1 MAVRT
6 PLERR
11 LRRAVA
17 GLAMLCAVLV
27 LVIAAVLIYW
37 RLYLLSPS
45 ADPFTRGPFLTR
57 LGQTSAELAWTL
69 PGDRKVELV
78 ATAPDGTMATAHD
91 GSFRRLEPGVRYL
104 WTASVGGVGRAAGSF
119 HTAPSDPRA
128 PVTFAAIGDYGS
140 GTDHEWAVGRTLA
153 AEHPDFV
160 VTAGDNSYLV
170 AAPAL
175 LDRNI
180 FRPLHDVMLEAP
192 LHATMGEHD
201 LFYSNGSAVARALHL
216 PNDAGRYVVD
226 YGSVQ
231 VVLLGLDDGPAEV
244 AFARRALAAPGP
256 RVRFVVLHRPVQ
268 PGDAI
273 LPLLRHRHVAAVI
286 AGHLHRYERRVV
298 GGIPEFVVGTGGEGP
313 GAAEFTKRSPDA
325 IVSLLD
331 FGSLRVSVTAMGITY
346 QFIDERGRVLDHD
359 STG

>member
-11 LRRAVA
+11 LRWAVV
-17 GLAMLCAVLV
+17 GLAMLCAVLL

-37 RLYLLSPS
+37 RLYLLSSS
-45 ADPFTRGPFLTR
+45 ADPFQRGPFVIR
-57 LGQTSAELAWTL
+57 LAQTSAELAWTL
-69 PGDRKVELV
+69 PGDRPVGLT
-78 ATAPDGTMATAHD
+78 ATAPDGTTATAHD
-91 GSFRRLEPGVRYL
+91 GRFKGLEPGVRYL

-119 HTAPSDPRA
+119 RTAPSDPDG
-128 PVTFAAIGDYGS
+128 PVTFAAIADYGS

-153 AEHPDFV
+153 SERPDFV

-170 AAPAL
+170 GAPVL

-180 FRPLHDVMLEAP
+180 FKPLHDVMLEAP
-192 LHATMGEHD
+192 LYATMGEHD
-201 LFYSNGSAVARALHL
+201 LFYSNGAAVAHALHL

-226 YGSVQ
+226 YGPVQ
-231 VVLLGLDDGPAEV
+231 LVLLGLDDGPSEV
-244 AFARRALAAPGP
+244 AFARRALAEPGP

-268 PGDAI
+268 PGDRI
-273 LPLLRHRHVAAVI
+273 LPLLRQRHVAAVI

-331 FGSLRVSVTAMGITY
+331 FGSLRVTVTAKGISY
-346 QFIDERGRVLDHD
+346 QFIDERGRVLDHY
-359 STG
+359 STR

>member
-11 LRRAVA
+11 LRWAVV

-27 LVIAAVLIYW
+27 LVIVAVLIYW

-45 ADPFTRGPFLTR
+45 ADPFKRGPFVTR
-57 LGQTSAELAWTL
+57 VATTTAELAWTL

-78 ATAPDGTMATAHD
+78 ATAPDGTTATARA
-91 GSFRRLEPGVRYL
+91 GRFTGLEPGVRYV
-104 WTASVGGVGRAAGSF
+104 WTASTGGVGRAAGSF
-119 HTAPSDPRA
+119 RTAPSDPAA

-153 AEHPDFV
+153 REDPDFV

-170 AAPAL
+170 AAPVL

-180 FRPLHDVMLEAP
+180 FEPLHDVMLEAP
-192 LHATMGEHD
+192 LYATMGEHD
-201 LFYSNGSAVARALHL
+201 LIYSNGAAVAHALHL
-216 PNDAGRYVVD
+216 PNEAGRYVVD
-226 YGSVQ
+226 YGPVQ

-244 AFARRALAAPGP
+244 AFAKRALAQPGP

-273 LPLLRHRHVAAVI
+273 LPLLRKRHVAAVI

-298 GGIPEFVVGTGGEGP
+298 GGITEFVVGTGGEGP

-331 FGSLRVSVTAMGITY
+331 YGSLRVSVTATGITY
-346 QFIDERGRVLDHD
+346 QFIDERGRVLDRY
-359 STG
+359 SQG

>member
-11 LRRAVA
+11 LRRVVV

-45 ADPFTRGPFLTR
+45 GDPFKRGPFVIR
-57 LGQTSAELAWTL
+57 LGRTSAELAWTL

-78 ATAPDGTMATAHD
+78 ATAPDGTTATAHD
-91 GSFRRLEPGVRYL
+91 GSFTGLEPGVRYL

-119 HTAPSDPRA
+119 RTAPSDPSA

-140 GTDHEWAVGRTLA
+140 GTEHEWAVGRTLA
-153 AEHPDFV
+153 SEDPDFV

-192 LHATMGEHD
+192 LYATMGEHD
-201 LFYSNGSAVARALHL
+201 LFYTNGSGVARALHL
-216 PNDAGRYVVD
+216 PNDAGRYVVE
-226 YGSVQ
+226 YGPVQ
-231 VVLLGLDDGPAEV
+231 VVLLGLDDGPAEM
-244 AFARRALAAPGP
+244 AFARRALAQPGP

-268 PGDAI
+268 PGDPI
-273 LPLLRHRHVAAVI
+273 LPLLRRRHVAAVI

-298 GGIPEFVVGTGGEGP
+298 GGIPEFVVGTGGEGA

-325 IVSLLD
+325 VVSLLD
-331 FGSLRVSVTAMGITY
+331 YGSLRVSVTATGITY
-346 QFIDERGRVLDHD
+346 QFIDERGRVLDHY

>member
-11 LRRAVA
+11 LRRVVV
-17 GLAMLCAVLV
+17 GLAMLCAVLF
-27 LVIAAVLIYW
+27 LVIAAVLVYW

-45 ADPFTRGPFLTR
+45 GDPFKRGPFVIR

-69 PGDRKVELV
+69 PGDRTVELV
-78 ATAPDGTMATAHD
+78 ATAPDGTTATAHD
-91 GSFRRLEPGVRYL
+91 GSFTGLEPGVRYL
-104 WTASVGGVGRAAGSF
+104 WTASVGGAGRAAGSF
-119 HTAPSDPRA
+119 RTAPSDPRA

-153 AEHPDFV
+153 AEDPDFV

-170 AAPAL
+170 GAPVL

-192 LHATMGEHD
+192 LYATMGEHD
-201 LFYSNGSAVARALHL
+201 LFYNNGSGVARALHL

-226 YGSVQ
+226 YGPVQ
-231 VVLLGLDDGPAEV
+231 VVLLGLDDGPAEL
-244 AFARRALAAPGP
+244 AFARRALARPGP
-256 RVRFVVLHRPVQ
+256 RVRFVVLHRPIQ
-268 PGDAI
+268 PGDPI
-273 LPLLRHRHVAAVI
+273 LPLLRRRHVAAVI
-286 AGHLHRYERRVV
+286 AGHLHRYERRIV
-298 GGIPEFVVGTGGEGP
+298 GGIPEFVVGTGGEGA

-325 IVSLLD
+325 VVSLLD
-331 FGSLRVSVTAMGITY
+331 FGSLRVSVTAARITY
-346 QFIDERGRVLDHD
+346 QFIDERGRVLDRY
-359 STG
+359 STE

>member
-11 LRRAVA
+11 LRWALV

-27 LVIAAVLIYW
+27 LVIVAVLIYW

-45 ADPFTRGPFLTR
+45 ADPFKRGPFVTR
-57 LGQTSAELAWTL
+57 LGSTSAQLAWTL
-69 PGDRKVELV
+69 PGDRRVELL
-78 ATAPDGTMATAHD
+78 ATAPDGTTAAARA
-91 GSFRRLEPGVRYL
+91 GRFTGLEPGMRYL

-119 HTAPSDPRA
+119 RTAPSDPGA

-140 GTDHEWAVGRTLA
+140 GTDHEWAVARTLA
-153 AEHPDFV
+153 SEHPDFV

-170 AAPAL
+170 GAPVL

-180 FRPLHDVMLEAP
+180 FEPLHDVMLEAP
-192 LHATMGEHD
+192 LYATMGEHD
-201 LFYSNGSAVARALHL
+201 LFYSNGAAVADALHL

-226 YGSVQ
+226 YGPVQ

-244 AFARRALAAPGP
+244 AFARRTLAQPGP

-273 LPLLRHRHVAAVI
+273 LPLLRQRHVAAVI

-298 GGIPEFVVGTGGEGP
+298 GGIPEFVVGTGGEGA

-325 IVSLLD
+325 VVSLLD
-331 FGSLRVSVTAMGITY
+331 FGSLRVSVTATGITY
-346 QFIDERGRVLDHD
+346 QFIDERGRVLDHY
-359 STG
+359 SQG

>member
-1 MAVRT
+1 MAART

-11 LRRAVA
+11 LRWAVV

-27 LVIAAVLIYW
+27 LVIAGVLIYW
-37 RLYLLSPS
+37 RLYLLSPT
-45 ADPFTRGPFLTR
+45 AAPFTRGPFVTR
-57 LGQTSAELAWTL
+57 LGPTSAELAWTL
-69 PGDRKVELV
+69 PGDRQVELV
-78 ATAPDGTMATAHD
+78 ATAPDGATATARD
-91 GSFRRLEPGVRYL
+91 GRFTGLEPGVRYL

-119 HTAPSDPRA
+119 RTAPTDPDA

-153 AEHPDFV
+153 SEDPDFV

-170 AAPAL
+170 GAPVL

-180 FRPLHDVMLEAP
+180 FKPLHDVMREAP
-192 LHATMGEHD
+192 LYATMGEHD
-201 LFYSNGSAVARALHL
+201 LFYSNGSAVAHALHL

-226 YGSVQ
+226 YGRVQ
-231 VVLLGLDDGPAEV
+231 VVLLGLDDGPAAL
-244 AFARRALAAPGP
+244 AFARKALAEPGP

-273 LPLLRHRHVAAVI
+273 LPLLRRRHVAAVI

-298 GGIPEFVVGTGGEGP
+298 GGIPEFVVGVGGEGP
-313 GAAEFTKRSPDA
+313 GAAEFTKRSSDA
-325 IVSLLD
+325 DVSLLNY
-331 FGSLRVSVTAMGITY
+331 GSLRVSVTATRIAY
-346 QFIDERGRVLDHD
+346 QFIDERGRVLDRD
-359 STG
+359 TTG